1 MLSAKVVTEA
11 GKKAWRRRKLKRD
24 ATDESGG
31 IFFQVE
37 RSLMR
42 ACVLRSSGHL
52 GRHARPASS
61 NAASASTT
69 TATGGSLEAG
79 ARRYRRDVAAAAR
92 PHDRP
97 VLAGRACPTPEILQA
112 TPNILDRDGG
122 GPSICSSS
130 PTHHLPTDR
139 PAAQLAKFTN
149 RSDEMR

>member
-1 MLSAKVVTEA
+1 MATKVAQT
-11 GKKAWRRRKLKRD
+11 RCDRRKRRHLLP
-24 ATDESGG
+24 SG
-31 IFFQVE
+31 

-130 PTHHLPTDR
+130 PTHHLPADR
-139 PAAQLAKFTN
+139 PAARLAKFTN